1 MPESYI
7 YILTNRSQTL
17 YIGVTSNLES
27 RLWQHRNKIYPGFT
41 SDYNID
47 TLIYFEQFDSI
58 IDAITREKQLKRWS
72 RSKKIFLIEQQNPN
86 WIDLSTKLEMTEG
99 VR

>member
-47 TLIYFEQFDSI
+47 ILIFFEQFDSI